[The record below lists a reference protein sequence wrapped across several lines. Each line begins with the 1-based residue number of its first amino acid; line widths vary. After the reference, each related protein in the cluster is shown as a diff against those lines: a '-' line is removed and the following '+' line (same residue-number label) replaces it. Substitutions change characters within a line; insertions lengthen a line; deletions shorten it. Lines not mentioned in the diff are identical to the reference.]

1 MTQSNWLAIL
11 QPYFSDQS
19 HLLWLSRA
27 LFPINLLT
35 LAISKIIAAKQ
46 IVLLNF
52 PAFFTAL
59 KPQSCKTAFPKLT
72 MASSNNKP
80 KNWSEW
86 NNSKHFTD
94 YSRDSG
100 TGKFVRFTIA
110 ALLFVPIG
118 FLAYMTT
125 IQIKNC
131 YWKSNIIHRSNKYL
145 SFSVIILVIN
155 KSILKLQ
162 INFNK

>member
-1 MTQSNWLAIL
+1 
-11 QPYFSDQS
+11 
-19 HLLWLSRA
+19 
-27 LFPINLLT
+27 
-35 LAISKIIAAKQ
+35 
-46 IVLLNF
+46 
-52 PAFFTAL
+52 
-59 KPQSCKTAFPKLT
+59 

-110 ALLFVPIG
+110 TLLLVPIG

-125 IQIKNC
+125 I
-131 YWKSNIIHRSNKYL
+131 
-145 SFSVIILVIN
+145 
-155 KSILKLQ
+155 
-162 INFNK
+162 